1 MFLDLGNKFSIISPT
16 HDFKLV
22 TRLQH
27 VTQAVRAAS
36 RAAEKNRM
44 AETFPG
50 RWRRRTLILLFVRLL
65 TASKIGRMPA
75 HLHGS
80 WALRRSKNLKFY
92 IPGHQNEGEN
102 AKAHAKISAI
112 VNKNTVGL
120 DGPLADAIQTRFG
133 AICSLLRARR
143 GFRMWGQKGGRK
155 VKSKDFFGHNNQ
167 AHKYRTGT
175 SQWRQNCCVRNG
187 TLVVFSGSAGDLQ
200 LPQRPP
206 KTVDEFYGVAVF
218 SFNF

>member
-1 MFLDLGNKFSIISPT
+1 MWETNLVSFLPPTTSNLSPACNMS
-16 HDFKLV
+16 L
-22 TRLQH
+22 
-27 VTQAVRAAS
+27 TQYERWAARPRKTVWLNHFWDDDGDGS
-36 RAAEKNRM
+36 RC
-44 AETFPG
+44 
-50 RWRRRTLILLFVRLL
+50 LLFIGLL

-120 DGPLADAIQTRFG
+120 DGPLADAIPTRFG

-143 GFRMWGQKGGRK
+143 GFRMWGKMGGRK

-206 KTVDEFYGVAVF
+206 KAVDEFYGVEVF
-218 SFNF
+218 SFYF

>member
-1 MFLDLGNKFSIISPT
+1 MFLDVGNQFSIISPT

-50 RWRRRTLILLFVRLL
+50 RSRRQTLILLFVRLL

-80 WALRRSKNLKFY
+80 WAQRRSKHLKFY
-92 IPGHQNEGEN
+92 ILGHQIEREN
-102 AKAHAKISAI
+102 AKAHAKISSVVI
-112 VNKNTVGL
+112 KNTVGL
-120 DGPLADAIQTRFG
+120 DGPLADAIPTRFG

-143 GFRMWGQKGGRK
+143 GFRMWGKMGGRK

-167 AHKYRTGT
+167 VERYNHGICKL
-175 SQWRQNCCVRNG
+175 RQNGWLFNG
-187 TLVVFSGSAGDLQ
+187 SLVVNEQSAGDLQ
-200 LPQRPP
+200 LSPRPP
-206 KTVDEFYGVAVF
+206 KATDEFLTVELF
-218 SFNF
+218 SF

>member
-1 MFLDLGNKFSIISPT
+1 MWETNLVSFLPPTTSNLSPACNMS
-16 HDFKLV
+16 L
-22 TRLQH
+22 
-27 VTQAVRAAS
+27 TQYERWAARPRKTVWLNHFWDDDGDGS
-36 RAAEKNRM
+36 RC
-44 AETFPG
+44 
-50 RWRRRTLILLFVRLL
+50 LLFIGLL

-120 DGPLADAIQTRFG
+120 DGPLADAIPTRFG

-143 GFRMWGQKGGRK
+143 GFRMWGKMGGRK
-155 VKSKDFFGHNNQ
+155 VKSKDFSGHNNQ
-167 AHKYRTGT
+167 VERYNHGICKL
-175 SQWRQNCCVRNG
+175 RQNGWLFNG
-187 TLVVFSGSAGDLQ
+187 SLVVNERKCWRSPIA
-200 LPQRPP
+200 QRPP
-206 KTVDEFYGVAVF
+206 KAADEFLTVELF
-218 SFNF
+218 SF